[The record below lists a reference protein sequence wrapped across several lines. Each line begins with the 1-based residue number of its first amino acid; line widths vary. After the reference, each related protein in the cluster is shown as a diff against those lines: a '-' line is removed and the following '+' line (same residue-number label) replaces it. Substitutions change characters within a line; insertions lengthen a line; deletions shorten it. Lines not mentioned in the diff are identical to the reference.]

1 MFSLLVL
8 PDGNTS
14 VCFFLPV
21 FVIEHKEEGYKSSLC
36 IWEELC
42 LFIYI
47 YLFIYLLF
55 IPLLFVCFFFPT
67 S

>member
-1 MFSLLVL
+1 VFSLLVL

-42 LFIYI
+42 LFM
-47 YLFIYLLF
+47 
-55 IPLLFVCFFFPT
+55 T
-67 S
+67 